1 MKEITERTLKVE
13 NVSLGYGETTIVK
26 DLSLEFPKG
35 KITAII
41 GPNGCGKSTLL
52 RGVSRLLKPLNGDFT
67 LDGKPTHEYSM
78 KGFARTGWAHAPASH
93 RPRRNYRSDLVSRGR
108 YPYQGLFKRNSAEDD
123 EAVAWALEATDTMSL
138 AERQVTE
145 LSGGQ
150 RQRVWIA
157 MALAQETDI
166 LLLDEPTTYL
176 DLAHQVELLDLLS
189 ELNEQR
195 GTTMIMVL
203 HELNLAAR
211 VADYLVAMKDGSIVA
226 HGEAHDVL
234 TRENLHTIFSLKAEV
249 ADPFNDGS
257 VVVVPHPRSASTV
270 AGSAVAS

>member
-26 DLSLEFPKG
+26 DLFLEFPKG

-78 KGFARTGWAHAPASH
+78 KGFARMVGLIPQHPIAPEGITVA
-93 RPRRNYRSDLVSRGR
+93 DLVSRGR

-123 EAVAWALEATDTMSL
+123 EAVAWALEA
-138 AERQVTE
+138 TE

-189 ELNEQR
+189 DLNEQR

-226 HGEAHDVL
+226 QGEAHEVL

-257 VVVVPHPRSASTV
+257 VVVVPHPRRASAAT
-270 AGSAVAS
+270 GSAVAS

>member
-78 KGFARTGWAHAPASH
+78 KGFARMVGLMPQHPIAPEGITVA
-93 RPRRNYRSDLVSRGR
+93 DLVSRGR

-123 EAVAWALEATDTMSL
+123 EAV
-138 AERQVTE
+138 
-145 LSGGQ
+145 
-150 RQRVWIA
+150 
-157 MALAQETDI
+157 
-166 LLLDEPTTYL
+166 
-176 DLAHQVELLDLLS
+176 LLDLLS
-189 ELNEQR
+189 DLNEQR

-226 HGEAHDVL
+226 QGEAHEVL

-257 VVVVPHPRSASTV
+257 VVVVPHPRRASAAT
-270 AGSAVAS
+270 GSAVAS

>member
-67 LDGKPTHEYSM
+67 LDGKSTHEYSM
-78 KGFARTGWAHAPASH
+78 KGFARMVGLMPQHPIAPEGITVA
-93 RPRRNYRSDLVSRGR
+93 DLVSRGR

-166 LLLDEPTTYL
+166 LLLDEPTAHL
-176 DLAHQVELLDLLS
+176 DAESARALMADLDAATRS
-189 ELNEQR
+189 SSVA
-195 GTTMIMVL
+195 TVL
-203 HELNLAAR
+203 VSHRPEDIAR
-211 VADYLVAMKDGSIVA
+211 CD
-226 HGEAHDVL
+226 
-234 TRENLHTIFSLKAEV
+234 EV
-249 ADPFNDGS
+249 
-257 VVVVPHPRSASTV
+257 VRL
-270 AGSAVAS
+270 

>member
-67 LDGKPTHEYSM
+67 LDGKSTHEYSM
-78 KGFARTGWAHAPASH
+78 KGFARMVGLMPQHPIAPEGITVA
-93 RPRRNYRSDLVSRGR
+93 DLVSRGR

-150 RQRVWIA
+150 RQRVAIVR
-157 MALAQETDI
+157 ALMMNPEI
-166 LLLDEPTTYL
+166 LLLDEVTASL
-176 DLAHQVELLDLLS
+176 DPEMVREVLDVVLELARTGMTMLIVTHEMGFARAIADRIVFMDEGRIVEVDPPRKFFADPSSGRARKFLD
-189 ELNEQR
+189 
-195 GTTMIMVL
+195 
-203 HELNLAAR
+203 
-211 VADYLVAMKDGSIVA
+211 
-226 HGEAHDVL
+226 
-234 TRENLHTIFSLKAEV
+234 IFSFEGAKL
-249 ADPFNDGS
+249 
-257 VVVVPHPRSASTV
+257 
-270 AGSAVAS
+270 

>member
-35 KITAII
+35 KITAVI

-78 KGFARTGWAHAPASH
+78 KGFARMVGLMPQHPIAPEGITVA
-93 RPRRNYRSDLVSRGR
+93 DLVSRGR

-176 DLAHQVELLDLLS
+176 DLSHSIDVLDLVDDLC
-189 ELNEQR
+189 R
-195 GTTMIMVL
+195 IHGKTVVMVL
-203 HELNLAAR
+203 HDLNLAVR
-211 VADYLVAMKDGSIVA
+211 YSDWLVVMRE
-226 HGEAHDVL
+226 GEIIREGTPSDVITTDLLQEAFGLSSQVL
-234 TRENLHTIFSLKAEV
+234 T
-249 ADPFNDGS
+249 DPVSGGPMI
-257 VVVVPHPRSASTV
+257 VPIGRKR
-270 AGSAVAS
+270 

>member
-13 NVSLGYGETTIVK
+13 NVSLCYGETTIVK

-67 LDGKPTHEYSM
+67 LDGKSTHEYSM
-78 KGFARTGWAHAPASH
+78 KGFAQMVGLMPQHPIAPEGITVA
-93 RPRRNYRSDLVSRGR
+93 DLVSRGR

-257 VVVVPHPRSASTV
+257 VVVVPHPRRASAAT
-270 AGSAVAS
+270 GSAVAS